1 MNILITGAMG
11 CSGKGLYKIL
21 SKENTYN
28 LFISDIYSNTAVE
41 YTPCDLVD
49 LTSVRSLLEKVK
61 PDAIFHFAGSFSN
74 EYTKDY
80 ATNVLATKNLLNV
93 VKSLKINCRVLLVG
107 SAAEYGDIAEDDN
120 PVQEI
125 HPLNPI
131 SVYGLTKVFQTYLM
145 KYYSNTYSMDIVMA
159 RPFNI
164 YGKNIS
170 EKLFVGKVYQQIKL
184 LKENKIEKI
193 VIGNLDNERDY
204 ITLDDTLSHYIR
216 IMQYGKSGEIYNVG
230 NGFPTKTKVILDKI
244 LEEENIDKGLVES
257 TMSERDQKSDIKR
270 IYANVTKLKGL
281 NP

>member
-11 CSGKGLYKIL
+11 FSGKGLYKIL
-21 SKENTYN
+21 SQDSTYT
-28 LFISDIYSNTAVE
+28 LFISDIYPNTAVN
-41 YTPCDLVD
+41 YTYCDLID
-49 LTSVRSLLEKVK
+49 LTSVRSLFEKVK
-61 PDAIFHFAGSFSN
+61 PDTIFHFAGSFSN

-80 ATNVLATKNLLNV
+80 ATNVLATKNLLDV
-93 VKSLKINCRVLLVG
+93 VKSLNKNCRVLLVG
-107 SAAEYGDIAEDDN
+107 SAAEYGDVEEAHN

-145 KYYSNTYSMDIVMA
+145 KYYSNTYSMDILMA

-193 VIGNLDNERDY
+193 LIGNLESERDY
-204 ITLDDTLSHYIR
+204 ITLEDALNHYIR
-216 IMQYGKSGEIYNVG
+216 IMKYGDSGQIYNVG
-230 NGFPTKTKVILDKI
+230 NGFPVKTKVVLDKI

-257 TMSERDQKSDIKR
+257 RISEQDQKPDINS
-270 IYANVTKLKGL
+270 IYADINKLKGL
-281 NP
+281 NS

>member
-11 CSGKGLYKIL
+11 FSGKGLYKIL
-21 SKENTYN
+21 SQDSTYT
-28 LFISDIYSNTAVE
+28 LFISDIYSNTAVN
-41 YTPCDLVD
+41 YTYCDLID

-61 PDAIFHFAGSFSN
+61 PDTIFHFAGSFSN

-93 VKSLKINCRVLLVG
+93 VKSLNKDCRILLVG
-107 SAAEYGDIAEDDN
+107 SAAEYGDVEESHN

-145 KYYSNTYSMDIVMA
+145 NYYSNTYGMNILMA

-170 EKLFVGKVYQQIKL
+170 EKLFVGKIYQQIKL

-193 VIGNLDNERDY
+193 VIGNLESERDY
-204 ITLDDTLSHYIR
+204 ITLEDTLNHYIR
-216 IMQYGKSGEIYNVG
+216 IIKYGDRGQIYNVG
-230 NGFPTKTKVILDKI
+230 NGFPVKTKVVLDKI

-257 TMSERDQKSDIKR
+257 RISENNQKPDINS
-270 IYANVTKLKGL
+270 IYADITKLKGL
-281 NP
+281 NS